1 MENYHIFAVDLCV
14 KSETCYFF
22 IQTHKH
28 DLFFTVFPYMRFNV
42 IFNLSNT
49 TFKNQKPS
57 CKLQV
62 SIRRY
67 QWVQAADALYWG
79 SLSRCLYISH
89 PLLSEKENLSVEEI
103 YQEIYWWPDHHD
115 MGRKALSTLEVLHF
129 ISPFKQRITKYP
141 REDPSH

>member
-67 QWVQAADALYWG
+67 Q
-79 SLSRCLYISH
+79 
-89 PLLSEKENLSVEEI
+89 
-103 YQEIYWWPDHHD
+103 
-115 MGRKALSTLEVLHF
+115 
-129 ISPFKQRITKYP
+129 
-141 REDPSH
+141 